1 MKIALIVIAIVL
13 IVLLAVGFVFVAL
26 IIKRDKPKP
35 GSEGNFLSPL
45 LEPTGAELLAYNATK
60 VKKFNALPT
69 EDVFITTQDGLK
81 LTGKL
86 YRGTENVTVICC
98 HGYKSA
104 PVFDFCAISEM
115 YIEKGYSLLFP
126 HLRAHGESEGK
137 YIGFGVL
144 DAQDIKGWVHKMED
158 IFPGNDIF
166 LHGVSMGAA
175 SVLNSADLFRNGE
188 VCGVIGDCGFTCPHD
203 VFCHLIG
210 KMYHL
215 PRFPFVGIFELA
227 NMIVAHYDFHT
238 YDVRYALADSDV
250 PSVYICG
257 TEDKFVPL
265 DMAQSIA
272 ACCTESM
279 IVQGGGHAA
288 SYMLETEKY
297 KELVI
302 GFINRYR
309 RIS

>member
-1 MKIALIVIAIVL
+1 MKIALIVIGILVIAVI
-13 IVLLAVGFVFVAL
+13 AVGFVFVGIL
-26 IIKRDKPKP
+26 IKRDKPRP
-35 GSEGNFLSPL
+35 STDGNFLSPL

-60 VKKFNALPT
+60 FKRFNALPT
-69 EDVFITTQDGLK
+69 EDVFIETHDGLK

-86 YRGTENVTVICC
+86 LRGTEDITVICC

-126 HLRAHGESEGK
+126 HMRAHGESEGK

-144 DAQDIKGWVHKMED
+144 DAADVRHWVQKAEE

-166 LHGVSMGAA
+166 LHGVSMGAT
-175 SVLNSADLFRNGE
+175 SVMNSADLFHNGE
-188 VCGVIGDCGFTCPHD
+188 VSGIIADCGFTCPHD

-210 KMYHL
+210 RMYHL
-215 PRFPFVGIFELA
+215 PRFPFIAAFELA
-227 NMIVAHYDFHT
+227 NMLVAKYDFHT
-238 YDVRYALADSDV
+238 FDVRYALNESAV
-250 PSVYICG
+250 PCAYICG
-257 TEDKFVPL
+257 TEDKFIPT

-272 ACCTESM
+272 ERCEESM

-297 KELVI
+297 KELVYS
-302 GFINRYR
+302 FIDKYR
-309 RIS
+309 RKH